1 MRIAYVDSSVIVRRY
16 LTSDAGHHDAVALFD
31 EPDTATVSSTLARI
45 EVSGALVRAARHAG
59 VDPAG
64 LLARFDA
71 DIVGG
76 NPLIVSA
83 DQAPVE
89 AHALQLVRQHGI
101 RALDALHV
109 AAAVIVLGELAGPG
123 DTTVFISRDHTR
135 ADAATACGLTTH

>member
-1 MRIAYVDSSVIVRRY
+1 MRIAYVDLSVIVRRY
-16 LTSDAGHHDAVALFD
+16 LAGDAGHHDAVALFE

-71 DIVGG
+71 DIAGG

-83 DQAPVE
+83 DQTAVE
-89 AHALQLVRQHGI
+89 GQALQLVREHGI

-123 DTTVFISRDHTR
+123 DTTVFISRDRTQ
-135 ADAATACGLTTH
+135 ADAAMACGLTTH

>member
-16 LTSDAGHHDAVALFD
+16 LPGDSGHRDAVALFD

-59 VDPAG
+59 VEPVL

-71 DIVGG
+71 DIAAG
-76 NPLIVSA
+76 NPLVVSA

-89 AHALQLVRQHGI
+89 AQALQLVREHGI
-101 RALDALHV
+101 RALDALHI

-123 DTTVFISRDHTR
+123 DTSVFVTRDR
-135 ADAATACGLTTH
+135 SQADAAMASGLTAQ